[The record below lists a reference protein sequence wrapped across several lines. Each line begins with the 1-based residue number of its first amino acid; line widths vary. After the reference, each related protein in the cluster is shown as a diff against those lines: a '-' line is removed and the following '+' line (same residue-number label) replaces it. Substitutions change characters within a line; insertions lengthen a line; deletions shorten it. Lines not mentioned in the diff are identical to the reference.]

1 MTEEEKNNFLILT
14 HSDTFYDT
22 TLGKNKYLELS
33 KEGLKK
39 FFDVKDVFFKK

>member
-1 MTEEEKNNFLILT
+1 MSEQEKTKILIAIGG
-14 HSDTFYDT
+14 DIFYDT
-22 TLGKNKYLELS
+22 TLGNNRYLELS